1 MANTVSYPF
10 GLRRSASCGKFRKSM
25 LAWLFGIS
33 ALCWLGESNRLYA
46 QFGPPEGGDRG
57 DRGRDR
63 GDRGGRGGFDPSEMI
78 RRMDQNGDGM
88 ITANEVERVPSFIRD
103 RWTQQGL
110 DFNRGVRVDDMA
122 NNAQR
127 QMEEF
132 RRQREEGGS
141 DRGRDFG
148 RSDRPDFQPPP
159 DMGRGD
165 TRPATPGTPQSTKPR
180 TRIAP
185 LLPETYKPLDTDF
198 DGQIALFE
206 WRKGKRGTIS
216 QFTQQD
222 FDGDGFLTAKELA
235 KAPAPAATAT
245 TTLPGAPAAT
255 TATAA
260 PAPTT
265 PAAPQTPVVVSAEAA
280 TKASRAFDIL
290 DSDRKGTVEGKEWD
304 QSSRLK
310 PLFQKAGYDLNKPLN
325 KEEFTQAYVRV
336 GADK

>member
-10 GLRRSASCGKFRKSM
+10 GLRQSASCGKFRKSM

-46 QFGPPEGGDRG
+46 QFGPPEG
-57 DRGRDR
+57 DRGRDRGDR

-78 RRMDQNGDGM
+78 RRMDQNGDGL

-110 DFNRGVRVDDMA
+110 DLNRGVRVDDMA
-122 NNAQR
+122 SNAQR

-132 RRQREEGGS
+132 RRQREEEG
-141 DRGRDFG
+141 RGREE
-148 RSDRPDFQPPP
+148 RSDRPEFQPAPE
-159 DMGRGD
+159 MGRGD
-165 TRPATPGTPQSTKPR
+165 SRPATSNTVPNAKPR

-185 LLPETYKPLDTDF
+185 LLPESYKPLDMDY

-216 QFTQQD
+216 QFNQQD

-235 KAPAPAATAT
+235 KAPAPAAAPT
-245 TTLPGAPAAT
+245 TTSPGTPAAT
-255 TATAA
+255 TASVAPVPTA
-260 PAPTT
+260 
-265 PAAPQTPVVVSAEAA
+265 PAAPQAPVTVSAEAA

-310 PLFQKAGYDLNKPLN
+310 PLFQKAGYDLSKPLN
-325 KEEFTQAYVRV
+325 KEEFTQAYVRA
-336 GADK
+336 GADM